1 MKKILVNSHS
11 IGLDIGVLF
20 CSWVN
25 FVHSGP
31 FTFDF
36 TLQQQ
41 QFLSRLIS
49 SPLTPFVYIYLN
61 IYICL
66 YTYIFCVLR
75 LYRAGPE
82 VINNTALSWPVTSM
96 PDSDSW
102 LSGVKLDFELEICC
116 CHCLFLLL
124 IFFYLGTTIYHG
136 TLKYFSHRLRCSCS
150 VCKHLIREFL
160 RTILRA

>member
-66 YTYIFCVLR
+66 YTYIFLCPQIVQSWARSYQQHRPLLASDVNAWQWLMVIR
-75 LYRAGPE
+75 SKAGLWAGDLLLP
-82 VINNTALSWPVTSM
+82 LSVST
-96 PDSDSW
+96 
-102 LSGVKLDFELEICC
+102 LDF
-116 CHCLFLLL
+116 FS
-124 IFFYLGTTIYHG
+124 LGTTIYHG

>member
-41 QFLSRLIS
+41 QFLIS

-61 IYICL
+61 IYLFI
-66 YTYIFCVLR
+66 YIYFLCPQIVQ
-75 LYRAGPE
+75 
-82 VINNTALSWPVTSM
+82 SWARSYQQHRPLLA
-96 PDSDSW
+96 SD
-102 LSGVKLDFELEICC
+102 VN
-116 CHCLFLLL
+116 
-124 IFFYLGTTIYHG
+124 
-136 TLKYFSHRLRCSCS
+136 
-150 VCKHLIREFL
+150 
-160 RTILRA
+160 A

>member
-41 QFLSRLIS
+41 QFLSRLTS

-61 IYICL
+61 IYLFI
-66 YTYIFCVLR
+66 YIYFLCPQIVQ
-75 LYRAGPE
+75 
-82 VINNTALSWPVTSM
+82 SWARSYQQHRPLLA
-96 PDSDSW
+96 SD
-102 LSGVKLDFELEICC
+102 VN
-116 CHCLFLLL
+116 
-124 IFFYLGTTIYHG
+124 
-136 TLKYFSHRLRCSCS
+136 
-150 VCKHLIREFL
+150 
-160 RTILRA
+160 A